1 MRCVIR
7 VWEMMKR
14 GSVDQLRSLEENERK
29 CEVCVCVCVCVCV
42 WLVVGIFANCSCGAL
57 FMSVFQGL
65 HGAVYTDVCSCVC
78 VCVSAHQ
85 RLFVCSVWSCVC
97 FCPSE

>member
-29 CEVCVCVCVCVCV
+29 CEVCVCVCE
-42 WLVVGIFANCSCGAL
+42 GQTDGEREGDEMGFACQSGDGN
-57 FMSVFQGL
+57 
-65 HGAVYTDVCSCVC
+65 
-78 VCVSAHQ
+78 
-85 RLFVCSVWSCVC
+85 
-97 FCPSE
+97 